1 MYKVIVADDEPLMLE
16 GWKTMI
22 EWNKFGYELCG
33 AASDGEEALELVER
47 IGPDL
52 LLTDIR
58 MPGLGGLELIR
69 ELSERRNLPL
79 KSVIVSGYAEFD
91 YARQAM
97 RFGVDRYVLKP
108 IVSEEIHELLQDL
121 KLPLDSVLE
130 ARRSAAELH
139 DAAVQACIS
148 RLLLGES
155 GAKEQAELLL
165 GPRGDMPLCLLLA
178 EPIQSVPGLSVDP
191 RRMLDEA
198 AERLRSVGISAWA
211 FDDVRNRAGLLA
223 ACSPPVLLRG
233 AGQAEGKLLGL
244 HLYASGSAHE
254 YESLPLLYGQASAA
268 RETVIH
274 SEVRYG
280 AFYRNSAEERG
291 GRSGYADTLTMA
303 QSVLKHVKAG
313 EAEAAAQKVGE
324 LFAMFKQDRV
334 PSGWM
339 NSIMRHIADELP
351 PLPVAASELPLRIEA
366 ADDAE
371 EKELAVR
378 CRNEAERVAR
388 SLKGEDEGTE
398 HPVQAAVAYV
408 NGHYR
413 EKMQLREL
421 AEQLHINSVHLGREF
436 KRVVGCGFN
445 DYVHR
450 LRAEEAQRLLRRT
463 DMKISEISELLGY
476 HDTEYFSAK
485 FKAATGEL
493 PSAYRIREQVA
504 PS

>member
-22 EWNKFGYELCG
+22 DWNKFGYELCG
-33 AASDGEEALELVER
+33 AASDGDEALELVER

-69 ELSERRNLPL
+69 ELRERRSLPM

-130 ARRSAAELH
+130 ARRSAAELREA
-139 DAAVQACIS
+139 DVQACIS
-148 RLLLGES
+148 GLLRGES
-155 GAKEQAELLL
+155 GSREQAERLL
-165 GPRGDMPLCLLLA
+165 GPGGDIPLCMLLA
-178 EPIQSVPGLSVDP
+178 EPTRSAPGQSVDARKILG
-191 RRMLDEA
+191 EA
-198 AERLRSVGISAWA
+198 EERLRSVGISAWA
-211 FDDVRNRAGLLA
+211 FDDVRSRAGLLA
-223 ACSPPVLLRG
+223 ACSPPMLLRHS
-233 AGQAEGKLLGL
+233 GQAEGRLLGL
-244 HLYASGSAHE
+244 HLYASGSAQG
-254 YESLPLLYGQASAA
+254 YDSLPLLYGQASAA
-268 RETVIH
+268 GETIVH
-274 SEVRYG
+274 SEVQYG
-280 AFYRNSAEERG
+280 EFYRNGAQDRG
-291 GRSGYADTLTMA
+291 GRIGYSDTLTIA

-313 EAEAAAQKVGE
+313 EADDAERNVSE
-324 LFAMFKQDRV
+324 LFGMFKQDKV
-334 PSGWM
+334 PSGWA

-351 PLPVAASELPLRIEA
+351 PLPGGASELPLRIEA
-366 ADDAE
+366 ADDAAQ
-371 EKELAVR
+371 KELTVR

-388 SLKGEDEGTE
+388 SLKGEAEGSE

-413 EKMQLREL
+413 EKIQLREL
-421 AEQLHINSVHLGREF
+421 AEKLHINSVHLGREF
-436 KRVVGCGFN
+436 KRTIGCGFN

-463 DMKISEISELLGY
+463 DMKISEISERLGY